1 MKLVNQIGSVLLFT
15 MSGLTACHAQ
25 STASA
30 PVASK
35 VEVNVGEH
43 DRVRILKL
51 ADEALSQKP
60 LTITSDVAKYSPG
73 TPNDFYSNG
82 DYWWPDPKKPDG
94 LPYIQRDGETNPD
107 NFVAHRLAMR
117 TTKDAVAALA
127 AAYKVSGDD
136 KYVVKAAEL
145 LKVFFVDA
153 KTRMNPHLAYTQAI
167 PGRHNGSKTGVI
179 DGLHLVEIPVA
190 IKTLEKSKAFDAE
203 LAKSLHTW
211 FDELH
216 TWLLTHQH
224 GIDEG
229 MSNNNHAVAYFLQV
243 AVLSDFVGDKEALA
257 KCRTKFKDVFIN
269 VQMAADGSFPR
280 ETARTKPYAY
290 SIFQLDNMV
299 ALCKVLS
306 TSEENLWNYEGPEG
320 RSIKKAVAWLY
331 PYLADKSTWP
341 KKPDVM
347 AWDGWPSR
355 QPSLLFAGLAY
366 NESKYIELWKKLPT
380 DPTNLEV
387 RRNIAITQPV
397 LWD

>member
-1 MKLVNQIGSVLLFT
+1 MKVLQQLGSVFLITL
-15 MSGLTACHAQ
+15 SGLVACNAQ
-25 STASA
+25 SAQ
-30 PVASK
+30 VASK
-35 VEVNVGEH
+35 ADVNVGEH

-51 ADEALSQKP
+51 ADAALTQTP
-60 LTITSDVAKYSPG
+60 LTITSDIAKYSPG

-82 DYWWPDPKKPDG
+82 DYWWPDPSKSDG
-94 LPYIQRDGETNPD
+94 LPYIQRDGETNPN
-107 NFVAHRLAMR
+107 NFVAHRMAMR

-127 AAYKVSGDD
+127 AGYKVTGDD

-153 KTRMNPHLAYTQAI
+153 KTRMNPHLTYTQAI

-190 IKTLEKSKAFDAE
+190 IKTLEKSKAFDPE
-203 LAKSLHTW
+203 LNKALHTW
-211 FDELH
+211 FGDLK
-216 TWLLTHQH
+216 TWLLTHKN
-224 GIDEG
+224 GIEEG
-229 MSNNNHAVAYFLQV
+229 QSNNNHAVACFLQI
-243 AVLSDFVGDKEALA
+243 AVFSDFVGDQEALA
-257 KCRTKFKDVFIN
+257 KCRTKFKETFIN

-280 ETARTKPYAY
+280 EYARTKPYAY

-299 ALCKVLS
+299 TLCKVLS
-306 TSEENLWNYEGPEG
+306 TPEDNLWNYEGPEG

-355 QPSLLFAGLAY
+355 QPALLFAGLAY

-397 LWD
+397 LWQ

>member
-1 MKLVNQIGSVLLFT
+1 MKILHQLSSVFLITL
-15 MSGLTACHAQ
+15 SGLVACNAQ
-25 STASA
+25 STQ
-30 PVASK
+30 VASK
-35 VEVNVGEH
+35 VEINVGEH
-43 DRVRILKL
+43 DRARILKL
-51 ADEALSQKP
+51 ADAALSQVP

-82 DYWWPDPKKPDG
+82 DYWWPDPAKPDG
-94 LPYIQRDGETNPD
+94 LPYIQRDGQTNPT
-107 NFVAHRLAMR
+107 NFVAHRISMR
-117 TTKDAVAALA
+117 LTKDAVAALA
-127 AAYKVSGDD
+127 AAYKVTGDD
-136 KYVVKAAEL
+136 KYAVKAAEL

-229 MSNNNHAVAYFLQV
+229 MSNNNHSVAYFLQV

-257 KCRTKFKDVFIN
+257 KCRTKFKESFIN
-269 VQMAADGSFPR
+269 VQMAVDGSFPR

-299 ALCKVLS
+299 TLCKVLS
-306 TSEENLWNYEGPEG
+306 TPEENLWNYEGPEG

-331 PYLADKSTWP
+331 PYLKDKSTWP
-341 KKPDVM
+341 KAPDIM

-355 QPSLLFAGLAY
+355 QPALLFAGLAY

-380 DPTNLEV
+380 DPTDLEV

-397 LWD
+397 LWQ

>member
-1 MKLVNQIGSVLLFT
+1 MKILHQLSSVFLITL
-15 MSGLTACHAQ
+15 SGLVACNAQ
-25 STASA
+25 STQ
-30 PVASK
+30 VASK
-35 VEVNVGEH
+35 VEINVGEH
-43 DRVRILKL
+43 DRARILKL
-51 ADEALSQKP
+51 ADAALSQVP

-82 DYWWPDPKKPDG
+82 DYWWPDPAKPDG
-94 LPYIQRDGETNPD
+94 LPYIQRDGQTNPT
-107 NFVAHRLAMR
+107 NFVAHRISMR
-117 TTKDAVAALA
+117 LTKDAVAALA
-127 AAYKVSGDD
+127 AAYKVTGDD

-229 MSNNNHAVAYFLQV
+229 MSNNNHSVAYFLQV

-257 KCRTKFKDVFIN
+257 KCRTKFKESFIN
-269 VQMAADGSFPR
+269 VQMAVDGSFPR

-299 ALCKVLS
+299 TLCKVLS
-306 TSEENLWNYEGPEG
+306 TPEENLWNYEGPEG

-331 PYLADKSTWP
+331 PYLKDKSTWP
-341 KKPDVM
+341 KAPDIM

-355 QPSLLFAGLAY
+355 QPALLFAGLAY

-380 DPTNLEV
+380 DPTDLEV

-397 LWD
+397 LWQ

>member
-1 MKLVNQIGSVLLFT
+1 MKILHQISLVSLITL
-15 MSGLTACHAQ
+15 SGLVACNAQ
-25 STASA
+25 STQAT
-30 PVASK
+30 SK
-35 VEVNVGEH
+35 VEVNVGEN

-51 ADEALSQKP
+51 ADAALSQKP
-60 LTITSDVAKYSPG
+60 LTITSDVAKYTTG
-73 TPNDFYSNG
+73 GPNDFYSNG
-82 DYWWPDPKKPDG
+82 DYWWPDPAKPDG
-94 LPYIQRDGETNPD
+94 IPYKQRDGQTNPD
-107 NFVAHRLAMR
+107 NFVAHRMAMR
-117 TTKDAVAALA
+117 NTKDAVAALA
-127 AAYKVSGDD
+127 AAYKVTGDD

-145 LKVFFVDA
+145 LKVFFVDE
-153 KTRMNPHLAYTQAI
+153 KTRMNPHLAFTQAI
-167 PGRHNGSKTGVI
+167 PGRTTGSKTGVI

-190 IKTLEKSKAFDAE
+190 IKALEKSKAFNPE

-211 FDELH
+211 FAELNQ
-216 TWLLTHQH
+216 WMLTHKN

-229 MSNNNHAVAYFLQV
+229 ESVNNHAVAYFLQV
-243 AVLSDFVGDKEALA
+243 AVFADFNNEKETLA
-257 KCRTKFKDVFIN
+257 KCRTRFKDAFIN

-306 TSEENLWNYEGPEG
+306 TPEENLWNYEGPEG

-331 PYLADKSTWP
+331 PYLADKSSWP
-341 KKPDVM
+341 KQPDVM
-347 AWDGWPSR
+347 SWDGWPSR
-355 QPSLLFAGLAY
+355 QPALLFAGQAY

-380 DPTNLEV
+380 DPTDLEV

>member
-1 MKLVNQIGSVLLFT
+1 MKLANQIGSVLLFT
-15 MSGLTACHAQ
+15 LFGLTACNAE
-25 STASA
+25 STPSA
-30 PVASK
+30 PAASK

-51 ADEALSQKP
+51 ADEALIQKP
-60 LTITSDVAKYSPG
+60 LTITSDLAKYTTGGS
-73 TPNDFYSNG
+73 NDFYSNG
-82 DYWWPDPKKPDG
+82 DYWWPDPSKPDG
-94 LPYIQRDGETNPD
+94 VPYINRDGETNPN
-107 NFVAHRLAMR
+107 NFVAHRIAMR

-127 AAYKVSGDD
+127 AAYKITGDD

-145 LKVFFVDA
+145 LKVFFIDPA
-153 KTRMNPHLAYTQAI
+153 TKMNPHLAFAQAV
-167 PGRHNGSKTGVI
+167 PGRTQGSKSGVI

-190 IKTLEKSKAFDAE
+190 IKTLEKSKAFDPE
-203 LAKSLHTW
+203 LSKGLHAW
-211 FDELH
+211 FGEMKQ
-216 TWLLTHQH
+216 WLLTHKN

-229 MSNNNHAVAYFLQV
+229 ESTNNHAVAYFLQV
-243 AVLSDFVGDKEALA
+243 AVLSDFVGDKETLA

-269 VQMAADGSFPR
+269 VQMATDGSFPR

-299 ALCKVLS
+299 TLCKVLS
-306 TSEENLWNYEGPEG
+306 TPEENLWNYEGPEG

-341 KKPDVM
+341 RKPDVM

-355 QPSLLFAGLAY
+355 QPALLFAGLAY

-397 LWD
+397 LWN

>member
-1 MKLVNQIGSVLLFT
+1 MKILHQLSSVFLITL
-15 MSGLTACHAQ
+15 SGLVACNAQ
-25 STASA
+25 STQ
-30 PVASK
+30 VASK
-35 VEVNVGEH
+35 VEINVGEH
-43 DRVRILKL
+43 DRARILKL
-51 ADEALSQKP
+51 ADAALSQVP

-82 DYWWPDPKKPDG
+82 DYWWPDPAKPDG
-94 LPYIQRDGETNPD
+94 LPYIQRDGQTNPT
-107 NFVAHRLAMR
+107 NFVAHRISMR
-117 TTKDAVAALA
+117 LTKDAVAALA
-127 AAYKVSGDD
+127 AAYKVTGDD

-190 IKTLEKSKAFDAE
+190 IKTLEKSKAFDAD

-229 MSNNNHAVAYFLQV
+229 MSNNNHSVAYFLQV

-257 KCRTKFKDVFIN
+257 KCRTKFKESFIN
-269 VQMAADGSFPR
+269 VQMAVDGSFPR

-299 ALCKVLS
+299 TLCKVLS
-306 TSEENLWNYEGPEG
+306 TPEENLWNYEGPEG

-331 PYLADKSTWP
+331 PYLKDKSTWP
-341 KKPDVM
+341 KAPDIM

-355 QPSLLFAGLAY
+355 QPALLFAGLAY

-380 DPTNLEV
+380 DPTDLEV

-397 LWD
+397 LWQ

>member
-1 MKLVNQIGSVLLFT
+1 MKILHQLSSVFLITL
-15 MSGLTACHAQ
+15 SGLVACNAQ
-25 STASA
+25 STQ
-30 PVASK
+30 VASK
-35 VEVNVGEH
+35 VEINVGEH
-43 DRVRILKL
+43 DRARILKL
-51 ADEALSQKP
+51 ADAALSQVP

-82 DYWWPDPKKPDG
+82 DYWWPDPAKPDG
-94 LPYIQRDGETNPD
+94 LPYIQRDGQTNPT
-107 NFVAHRLAMR
+107 NFVAHRISMR
-117 TTKDAVAALA
+117 LTKDAVAALA
-127 AAYKVSGDD
+127 AAYKVTGDD
-136 KYVVKAAEL
+136 KYAVKAAEL

-229 MSNNNHAVAYFLQV
+229 MSNNNHSVAYFLQV

-257 KCRTKFKDVFIN
+257 TCRTKCKESFIN
-269 VQMAADGSFPR
+269 VPM
-280 ETARTKPYAY
+280 ARTKPYAY

-299 ALCKVLS
+299 TLCKVLS
-306 TSEENLWNYEGPEG
+306 TPEENLWNYEGPEG

-331 PYLADKSTWP
+331 PYLKDKSTWP
-341 KKPDVM
+341 KAPDIM

-355 QPSLLFAGLAY
+355 QPALLFAGLAY

-380 DPTNLEV
+380 DPTDLEV

-397 LWD
+397 LWQ

>member
-1 MKLVNQIGSVLLFT
+1 MKILNQISSAFLITL
-15 MSGLTACHAQ
+15 SGLVACSAQ
-25 STASA
+25 STQ
-30 PVASK
+30 VASK
-35 VEVNVGEH
+35 VEINVGEH
-43 DRVRILKL
+43 DRARILKL
-51 ADEALSQKP
+51 ADVALSQAP
-60 LTITSDVAKYSPG
+60 LTITTDVAKYSPG

-82 DYWWPDPKKPDG
+82 DYWWPDPSKPDG
-94 LPYIQRDGETNPD
+94 LPYIQRDGQTNPG
-107 NFVAHRLAMR
+107 NFVAHRMAMR

-127 AAYKVSGDD
+127 AAYKVTGDD
-136 KYVVKAAEL
+136 KYAVKAAEL

-190 IKTLEKSKAFDAE
+190 IKTLEKSKAFDPE
-203 LAKSLHTW
+203 LAKALHTW
-211 FDELH
+211 FGDLK
-216 TWLLTHQH
+216 TWLLTHKN

-229 MSNNNHAVAYFLQV
+229 MSNNNHSVAYFLQV

-257 KCRTKFKDVFIN
+257 KCRTKFKESFVN
-269 VQMAADGSFPR
+269 VQLAADGSFPR

-299 ALCKVLS
+299 TLCKVLS
-306 TSEENLWNYEGPEG
+306 TPEENLWNYEGPEG

-331 PYLADKSTWP
+331 PYLKDKSTWP
-341 KKPDVM
+341 KAPDIM

-366 NESKYIELWKKLPT
+366 NESKYIELWQKLPT
-380 DPTNLEV
+380 DPTDLEV

-397 LWD
+397 LWQ

>member
-1 MKLVNQIGSVLLFT
+1 MKILHQLSSVFLITL
-15 MSGLTACHAQ
+15 SGLVACNAQ
-25 STASA
+25 STQ
-30 PVASK
+30 VASK
-35 VEVNVGEH
+35 VEINVGEH
-43 DRVRILKL
+43 DRARILKL
-51 ADEALSQKP
+51 ADAALSQVP

-82 DYWWPDPKKPDG
+82 DYWWPDPAKPDG
-94 LPYIQRDGETNPD
+94 LPYIQRDGQTNPT
-107 NFVAHRLAMR
+107 NFVAHRISMR
-117 TTKDAVAALA
+117 LTKDAVAALA
-127 AAYKVSGDD
+127 AAYKVTGDD
-136 KYVVKAAEL
+136 KYAVKAAEL

-190 IKTLEKSKAFDAE
+190 IKTLEKSKAFDAD

-229 MSNNNHAVAYFLQV
+229 MSNNNHSVAYFLQV

-257 KCRTKFKDVFIN
+257 KCRTKFKESFIN
-269 VQMAADGSFPR
+269 VQLAVDGSFPR

-299 ALCKVLS
+299 TLCKVLS
-306 TSEENLWNYEGPEG
+306 TPEENLWNYEGPEG

-331 PYLADKSTWP
+331 PYLKDKSTWP
-341 KKPDVM
+341 KAPDIM

-355 QPSLLFAGLAY
+355 QPALLFAGLAY

-380 DPTNLEV
+380 DPTDLEV

-397 LWD
+397 LWQ

>member
-1 MKLVNQIGSVLLFT
+1 MKILNQIGSAFLITLT
-15 MSGLTACHAQ
+15 GLVACNAQ
-25 STASA
+25 STT
-30 PVASK
+30 VASK
-35 VEVNVGEH
+35 VEINVGEH
-43 DRVRILKL
+43 DRARILKL
-51 ADEALSQKP
+51 ADAALSQVP

-82 DYWWPDPKKPDG
+82 DYWWPDPAKPDG
-94 LPYIQRDGETNPD
+94 LPYIQRDGQTNPT
-107 NFVAHRLAMR
+107 NFVAHRISMR
-117 TTKDAVAALA
+117 LTKDAVAALA
-127 AAYKVSGDD
+127 AAYKVTGDD

-229 MSNNNHAVAYFLQV
+229 MSNNNHSVAYFLQV

-257 KCRTKFKDVFIN
+257 KCRTKFKESFIN
-269 VQMAADGSFPR
+269 VQMAVDGSFPR

-299 ALCKVLS
+299 TLCKVLS
-306 TSEENLWNYEGPEG
+306 TPEENLWNYEGPEG

-331 PYLADKSTWP
+331 PYLKDKSTWP
-341 KKPDVM
+341 KAPDIM

-355 QPSLLFAGLAY
+355 QPALLFAGLAY

-380 DPTNLEV
+380 DPTDLEV

-397 LWD
+397 LWQ

>member
-1 MKLVNQIGSVLLFT
+1 MIFIRMVT
-15 MSGLTACHAQ
+15 
-25 STASA
+25 
-30 PVASK
+30 
-35 VEVNVGEH
+35 
-43 DRVRILKL
+43 
-51 ADEALSQKP
+51 
-60 LTITSDVAKYSPG
+60 
-73 TPNDFYSNG
+73 
-82 DYWWPDPKKPDG
+82 
-94 LPYIQRDGETNPD
+94 
-107 NFVAHRLAMR
+107 
-117 TTKDAVAALA
+117 
-127 AAYKVSGDD
+127 AYKVSGDD

-290 SIFQLDNMV
+290 SIF
-299 ALCKVLS
+299 
-306 TSEENLWNYEGPEG
+306 
-320 RSIKKAVAWLY
+320 
-331 PYLADKSTWP
+331 
-341 KKPDVM
+341 
-347 AWDGWPSR
+347 
-355 QPSLLFAGLAY
+355 
-366 NESKYIELWKKLPT
+366 
-380 DPTNLEV
+380 
-387 RRNIAITQPV
+387 
-397 LWD
+397 

>member
-1 MKLVNQIGSVLLFT
+1 M
-15 MSGLTACHAQ
+15 
-25 STASA
+25 
-30 PVASK
+30 
-35 VEVNVGEH
+35 GEH

-51 ADEALSQKP
+51 ADAALSQKP
-60 LTITSDVAKYSPG
+60 LTITSDVAKYTTG
-73 TPNDFYSNG
+73 GPNDFYSNG
-82 DYWWPDPKKPDG
+82 DYWWPDPAKPDG
-94 LPYIQRDGETNPD
+94 LPYIQRDGQTNPD
-107 NFVAHRLAMR
+107 NFVAHRMVMR

-203 LAKSLHTW
+203 LAKSLHAW
-211 FDELH
+211 FGEMK
-216 TWLLTHQH
+216 TWLLTHKN

-229 MSNNNHAVAYFLQV
+229 ESNNNHAVAYFVQV
-243 AVLSDFVGDKEALA
+243 AVLADFNRDQETLT
-257 KCRTKFKDVFIN
+257 KCRKRFKDVFVN

-299 ALCKVLS
+299 TLCKVLS
-306 TSEENLWNYEGPEG
+306 TPEENLWNYEGPEG

-355 QPSLLFAGLAY
+355 QPALLFAGLAY

-380 DPTNLEV
+380 DPIDLEV

>member
-15 MSGLTACHAQ
+15 LSGLTACNAE
-25 STASA
+25 STPSA
-30 PVASK
+30 PTASK
-35 VEVNVGEH
+35 VEVNVAEH

-60 LTITSDVAKYSPG
+60 LTITSDLAKYTTG
-73 TPNDFYSNG
+73 GANDFYSNG
-82 DYWWPDPKKPDG
+82 DYWWPDPSKPDG
-94 LPYIQRDGETNPD
+94 VPYINRDGETNPN
-107 NFVAHRLAMR
+107 NFVAHRMAMR
-117 TTKDAVAALA
+117 STKDAVAALA
-127 AAYKVSGDD
+127 AGYKLTGDD
-136 KYVVKAAEL
+136 KYVAKAAEL
-145 LKVFFVDA
+145 LKVFFIDA
-153 KTRMNPHLAYTQAI
+153 KTRMNPHLAFAQAV
-167 PGRHNGSKTGVI
+167 PGRTPGSKSGVI

-190 IKTLEKSKAFDAE
+190 IKTLEKSKAFDPE
-203 LAKSLHTW
+203 LSKGLHAW
-211 FDELH
+211 FGEMNQ
-216 TWLLTHQH
+216 WLLTHKN
-224 GIDEG
+224 GVDEG
-229 MSNNNHAVAYFLQV
+229 ESTNNHAVAYFLQV
-243 AVLSDFVGDKEALA
+243 AVFSDFVGDKETLA
-257 KCRTKFKDVFIN
+257 KCRTKFKNVFIN
-269 VQMAADGSFPR
+269 VQMAVDGSFPR

-299 ALCKVLS
+299 TLCKVLS
-306 TSEENLWNYEGPEG
+306 TPEENLWNYEGPEG

-397 LWD
+397 LWQ

>member
-1 MKLVNQIGSVLLFT
+1 M
-15 MSGLTACHAQ
+15 
-25 STASA
+25 
-30 PVASK
+30 ASK
-35 VEVNVGEH
+35 VEINVGEH
-43 DRVRILKL
+43 DRARILKL
-51 ADEALSQKP
+51 ADAALSQVP

-82 DYWWPDPKKPDG
+82 DYWWPDPAKPDG
-94 LPYIQRDGETNPD
+94 LPYIQRDGQTNPT
-107 NFVAHRLAMR
+107 NFVAHRISMR
-117 TTKDAVAALA
+117 LTKDAVAALA
-127 AAYKVSGDD
+127 AAYKVTGDD

-229 MSNNNHAVAYFLQV
+229 MSNNNHSVAYFLQV

-257 KCRTKFKDVFIN
+257 KCRTKFKESFIN
-269 VQMAADGSFPR
+269 VQMAVDGSFPR

-299 ALCKVLS
+299 TLCKVLS
-306 TSEENLWNYEGPEG
+306 TPEENLWNYEGPEG

-331 PYLADKSTWP
+331 PYLKDKSTWP
-341 KKPDVM
+341 KAPDIM

-355 QPSLLFAGLAY
+355 QPALLFAGLAY

-380 DPTNLEV
+380 DPTDLEV

-397 LWD
+397 LWQ

>member
-1 MKLVNQIGSVLLFT
+1 MKILHQLSSVFLITL
-15 MSGLTACHAQ
+15 SGLVACNAQ
-25 STASA
+25 STQ
-30 PVASK
+30 VASK
-35 VEVNVGEH
+35 VEINVGEH
-43 DRVRILKL
+43 DRARILKL
-51 ADEALSQKP
+51 ADAALSQVP

-82 DYWWPDPKKPDG
+82 DYWWPDPAKPDG
-94 LPYIQRDGETNPD
+94 LPYIQRDGQTNPT
-107 NFVAHRLAMR
+107 NFVAHRISMR
-117 TTKDAVAALA
+117 LTKDAVAALA
-127 AAYKVSGDD
+127 AAYKVTGDD
-136 KYVVKAAEL
+136 KYAVKAAEL

-229 MSNNNHAVAYFLQV
+229 MSNNNHSVAYFLQV

-257 KCRTKFKDVFIN
+257 KCRTKFKESFIN
-269 VQMAADGSFPR
+269 VQLAVDGSFPR

-299 ALCKVLS
+299 TLCKVLS
-306 TSEENLWNYEGPEG
+306 TPEENLWNYEGPEG

-331 PYLADKSTWP
+331 PYLKDKSTWP
-341 KKPDVM
+341 KAPDIM

-355 QPSLLFAGLAY
+355 QPALLFAGLAY

-380 DPTNLEV
+380 DPTDLEV

-397 LWD
+397 LWQ